1 MYNCMFT
8 GHCIKSTCDQSCPAF
23 VESSFLL
30 EQNGIGLNS
39 SVFHAE
45 PAMIAKYNKYVEN
58 SEGKLQTVIAKN
70 TNAVAELITYLGI
83 CKHWK
88 GSRLHTAVY
97 NLKLSQYLDGVQ
109 HSWSRTSNLDSLEF
123 QQIWID
129 KAKLLIISN
138 IDYVDFKD
146 FRSQTLLSLIQSR
159 DKQDLGTII
168 VSPQTQTLVGS
179 GLFFNRLQ
187 EILGRTTVK

>member
-30 EQNGIGLNS
+30 QQNGIGLNS

-109 HSWSRTSNLDSLEF
+109 HSWSGNSDLDELEY
-123 QQIWID
+123 QQIWIS